1 MDKKRWDSYPPF
13 NFKPK
18 RLLAIIKRLAD
29 AIANE
34 WPAEDKYSKDSPFNE
49 QGA

>member
-13 NFKPK
+13 NFKQT

-34 WPAEDKYSKDSPFNE
+34 WPAEDKYGKYSSFDD